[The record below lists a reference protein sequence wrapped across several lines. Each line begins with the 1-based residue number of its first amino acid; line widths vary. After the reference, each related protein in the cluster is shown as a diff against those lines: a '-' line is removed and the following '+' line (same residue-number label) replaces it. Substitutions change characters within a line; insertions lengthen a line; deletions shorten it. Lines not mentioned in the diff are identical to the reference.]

1 MNCGVYSSWRSFGL
15 NYYKAQ
21 GMHLGYT
28 CKPQFRITQ
37 YERDLIVLKRIIEYL
52 GCGNLIHISKTKQEW
67 GIYVSNRSHL
77 VDIIMPF
84 FQQHPIYNWGQNT
97 LIYWISIGTRVRY
110 CKQQRPFDPRGTK
123 WIKTNS
129 PRDEFLPK
137 VLVIF
142 LVILITVRV
151 TYDFLVYISLNY

>member
-1 MNCGVYSSWRSFGL
+1 MNCGFTQGDGSFGL

-37 YERDLIVLKRIIEYL
+37 HERDLIVLKRIIEYL

-77 VDIIMPF
+77 VNIIMPF
-84 FQQHPIYNWGQNT
+84 FQQHPIYGAKHLDLLDFGRGLDIINNKGHLTTEGLNELKQIALGMNT
-97 LIYWISIGTRVRY
+97 YR
-110 CKQQRPFDPRGTK
+110 KF
-123 WIKTNS
+123 
-129 PRDEFLPK
+129 
-137 VLVIF
+137 
-142 LVILITVRV
+142 
-151 TYDFLVYISLNY
+151 